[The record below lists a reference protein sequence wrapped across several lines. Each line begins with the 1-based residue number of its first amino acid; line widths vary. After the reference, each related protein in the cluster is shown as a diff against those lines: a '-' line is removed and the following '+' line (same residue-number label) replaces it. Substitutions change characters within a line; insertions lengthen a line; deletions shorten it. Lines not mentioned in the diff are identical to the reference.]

1 MKPCNDYP
9 ISFAYKAQDGKY
21 YGTNGSVGLYHRGE
35 DRACP
40 TGSPIIVQGVTIG
53 LVGATGLA
61 SGPHLHFQ
69 CMNGTT
75 DKDPAPYRWA
85 GGTVTTAGWHT
96 QFGNQVRITHAD
108 GMVMI
113 YAHLS
118 KINVTVGQKIGGSM
132 AETINDDVARQIG
145 WHYLG
150 RNGYDGKPN
159 ALQSSQNDIKGKP
172 LTNAQLSTFFLSA
185 EARDWRDSRIHK
197 VYAERDALKSQNAN
211 LVAERDRL
219 AVSNTE
225 LTKTI
230 GAPTLTVDSLADW
243 PTDTA
248 VHFTMFEIDANNAEV
263 ANTRTDWKAIK
274 TGATTLGTLTLQA
287 GTDREYP
294 IGSKVICAPT
304 AAWADDLI
312 EGLLVSHD
320 QDGTLK
326 ADSVDVTAVIKDSI
340 ITPAKL
346 DSTFKQGW
354 FSGELPAVS
363 SVTHNGNRSYDVVFG
378 STVASTLTP
387 GMRLELTKTVAG
399 NGYMGGAFNGSS
411 HYFTKTSPSGTLGT
425 VTNNFTIEAV
435 VQPTSY
441 ATGYVCGRMDATP
454 ANGWGV
460 FMESDGRITIQVF
473 NAGNANFRK
482 ISTYQSLPLNKKTH
496 VAVSWNGTGPAIVIY
511 FDGIAVPAYQSGVGG
526 TNPTTAGTGGDF
538 SIGRPGAYASF
549 YFPGYISNVA
559 VFDAVLSAATIRQ
572 HATYKLTGSET
583 NCIGA
588 WSLDNTAND
597 QFGANNLTA
606 TGGVGFTAQ
615 TPHGQLDSGVQTTKA
630 VGLVM
635 KVNGTDVTVQVPE
648 GVTIPTTG
656 GITSVAYSTQ
666 ANPYGFVSDKGR
678 WAVESLLRTD
688 IGGTSASTSWF
699 YPGTFGVYIPV
710 GTWNISY
717 LIGVRCAAST
727 NSYITNTTGLST
739 SSSGAANIA
748 NSYSY
753 NGIDYGTSTTHSLE
767 GCITNTMTDYRQTT
781 GGQVYLGG
789 SASFNGTVI
798 NNGFYGSTSSGKLKL
813 IPSNL

>member
-1 MKPCNDYP
+1 MAASVNDHFNE
-9 ISFAYKAQDGKY
+9 ST
-21 YGTNGSVGLYHRGE
+21 TNARPV
-35 DRACP
+35 A
-40 TGSPIIVQGVTIG
+40 
-53 LVGATGLA
+53 AT
-61 SGPHLHFQ
+61 
-69 CMNGTT
+69 
-75 DKDPAPYRWA
+75 
-85 GGTVTTAGWHT
+85 TTA
-96 QFGNQVRITHAD
+96 I
-108 GMVMI
+108 
-113 YAHLS
+113 
-118 KINVTVGQKIGGSM
+118 
-132 AETINDDVARQIG
+132 
-145 WHYLG
+145 
-150 RNGYDGKPN
+150 
-159 ALQSSQNDIKGKP
+159 
-172 LTNAQLSTFFLSA
+172 
-185 EARDWRDSRIHK
+185 
-197 VYAERDALKSQNAN
+197 
-211 LVAERDRL
+211 
-219 AVSNTE
+219 
-225 LTKTI
+225 KTI
-230 GAPTLTVDSLADW
+230 GATTLTVDSLADW

-411 HYFTKTSPSGTLGT
+411 HYFTKTSPTGTLGT

-435 VQPTSY
+435 VQPTAY
-441 ATGYVCGRMDATP
+441 QNATVASRSDA
-454 ANGWGV
+454 AGNNV
-460 FMESDGRITIQVF
+460 FTMKMNASGQIELAVQ
-473 NAGNANFRK
+473 NAGAANYR
-482 ISTYQSLPLNKKTH
+482 IVATYQSLPLNKKTH
-496 VAVSWNGTGPAIVIY
+496 VAASWTGGTVVTY
-511 FDGIAVPAYQSGVGG
+511 FDGVSVPVATATTGG
-526 TNPTTAGTGGDF
+526 TAPTTAGTGGDF
-538 SIGRPGAYASF
+538 SIGRKGANAIE

-597 QFGANNLTA
+597 QSAAGNNLTA
-606 TGGVGFTAQ
+606 TGGVGYTAM
-615 TPHGQLDSGVQTTKA
+615 TPHGQLESGVQTTKA

-635 KVNGTDVTVQVPE
+635 NVSTTTATVQVPE

-666 ANPYGFVSDKGR
+666 ASPYGWVSDKGK
-678 WAVESLLRTD
+678 WSVGSLYRTQ
-688 IGGTSASTSWF
+688 
-699 YPGTFGVYIPV
+699 V
-710 GTWNISY
+710 
-717 LIGVRCAAST
+717 AAGA
-727 NSYITNTTGLST
+727 NTT
-739 SSSGAANIA
+739 
-748 NSYSY
+748 
-753 NGIDYGTSTTHSLE
+753 YG
-767 GCITNTMTDYRQTT
+767 
-781 GGQVYLGG
+781 
-789 SASFNGTVI
+789 SFNGGGTKVSI
-798 NNGFYGSTSSGKLKL
+798 PIGSYSLLVDLPMYSVSTNNCEFVLSETDVTGGAFGSAEASKTYRVNASAAANYFTSAHRELDISLASATTYTLYQGASASVSGNAGLDCDNQLCQFKA